1 MLIGGKH
8 LLCKENRPLPVKIN
22 VYSIFSRYNAKIKQP
37 KTFCINK
44 ASCGLPE
51 NTAFYILPP
60 YSEALR
66 CYSCLC
72 HLNVTGK
79 KKMDRQTQ
87 SGDFSECTQ
96 NPLFTPSE
104 VHNKLHQ

>member
-1 MLIGGKH
+1 MLIEGKH
-8 LLCKENRPLPVKIN
+8 LLCKENRPLSVKIN
-22 VYSIFSRYNAKIKQP
+22 VYSIFSRYNAEIKEP
-37 KTFCINK
+37 K

-51 NTAFYILPP
+51 NTAFYVLPP

-79 KKMDRQTQ
+79 KKNGQTD
-87 SGDFSECTQ
+87 SIW
-96 NPLFTPSE
+96 
-104 VHNKLHQ
+104 